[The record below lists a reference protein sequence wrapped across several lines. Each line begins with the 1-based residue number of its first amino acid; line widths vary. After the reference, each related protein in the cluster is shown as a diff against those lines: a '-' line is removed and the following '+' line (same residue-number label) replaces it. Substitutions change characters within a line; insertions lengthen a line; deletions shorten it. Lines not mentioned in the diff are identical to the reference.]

1 MEVQLGKLR
10 VIVGGKEEGDKWWWE
25 NRLSETQGSVDRIAT
40 TKVQLGELQV
50 TVGETNVSNAKNML
64 IEETI

>member
-10 VIVGGKEEGDKWWWE
+10 VIAGGKEDSDKWWWE

-50 TVGETNVSNAKNML
+50 TVGEMNISNAKNTLM
-64 IEETI
+64 EETI

>member
-10 VIVGGKEEGDKWWWE
+10 VIVGGKEEGNKWWWE

-50 TVGETNVSNAKNML
+50 TVGEEVSNVKNTVV
-64 IEETI
+64 EEPI